1 MKSLG
6 ILLASVVWVLSWLAA
21 PAAWWLDSKILDEQA
36 FAESMAQVLQIQ
48 DVDTEISN
56 RTTAEVMISARTF
69 VEQRAP
75 MFSGQADFVLTRA
88 EPVVSSL
95 VTKAVN
101 SQPGQKAMLSV
112 ATQMHNVFL
121 AWLESDTLGRPGLQA
136 DLQTGQATLDV
147 DQMLQGQ
154 RVTVGPVSV
163 PLDALDIPGISV
175 PVPLPPDWMRLPL
188 NVVRGA
194 LIPSLIAAAAAG
206 LALVWLDRWR
216 LRTLAVVAMV
226 TAAICGSAALFI
238 RGTWTL
244 SGAGDA
250 DWTITRA
257 IGELMVTPWV
267 TAYVWVVVAMAVLA
281 TVGFVTDSVRGRRGR
296 AAVDS

>member
-1 MKSLG
+1 MRTLG
-6 ILLASVVWVLSWLAA
+6 VLLAAVVWVLAWLAA

-36 FAESMAQVLQIQ
+36 FADSMEQVLQIQ

-56 RTTAEVMISARTF
+56 RTTAEVMNSARTF
-69 VEQRAP
+69 VEDRAP
-75 MFSGQADFVLTRA
+75 FLSGQADFVLTRA

-95 VTKAVN
+95 VNKAVN

-121 AWLESDTLGRPGLQA
+121 AWLDSDTLGRPGLQA
-136 DLQTGQATLDV
+136 DLESGQATLDV

-163 PLDALDIPGISV
+163 PLDALDVPGINV
-175 PVPLPPDWMRLPL
+175 PVPLPPDWMRVPL
-188 NVVRGA
+188 NLVRGA

-206 LALVWLDRWR
+206 VALVWLDRWR
-216 LRTLAVVAMV
+216 MRTLAIVAVV
-226 TAAICGSAALFI
+226 TAAVCGAAALFI
-238 RGTWTL
+238 RATWTL
-244 SGAGDA
+244 SGAGEA

-267 TAYVWVVVAMAVLA
+267 TAYGWVVAAMALIAVI
-281 TVGFVTDSVRGRRGR
+281 GFGTDSVRGRRAR